1 MRLQYPINIKIVRVP
16 CTGKVDV
23 IHIMRAF
30 EKGADGVAVIGCL
43 EGECHFDSGNL
54 RARQRVEQAQ
64 KILETIGVGGE
75 RAQMYNLSSSEG
87 PRFAQYATEITEKIK
102 ALGPNPIRMSK
113 NKAA

>member
-1 MRLQYPINIKIVRVP
+1 MRLQYPINVKIVRVP

-64 KILETIGVGGE
+64 KILGTIFHRVKD
-75 RAQMYNLSSSEG
+75 RALRNMRPKSL
-87 PRFAQYATEITEKIK
+87 KK
-102 ALGPNPIRMSK
+102 
-113 NKAA
+113 